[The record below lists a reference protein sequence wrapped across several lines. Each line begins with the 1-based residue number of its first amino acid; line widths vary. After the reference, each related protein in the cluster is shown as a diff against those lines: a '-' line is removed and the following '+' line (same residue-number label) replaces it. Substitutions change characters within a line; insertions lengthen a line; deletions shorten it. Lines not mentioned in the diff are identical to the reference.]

1 MQKTVQNSQR
11 KNKEE
16 GKNYPIKKIIF
27 KNAEKLQTLSYS
39 TFKESGKLRHF

>member
-16 GKNYPIKKIIF
+16 GKKLPIKKIIF
-27 KNAEKLQTLSYS
+27 KNAEKLQTPQL
-39 TFKESGKLRHF
+39 